1 MVDRLSTLQIYQSGI
16 STILEKQAD
25 LARTQLELATGK
37 RIQSPSDDPSGA
49 VKILDLE
56 EDIRLVDQYQ
66 RNASLA
72 QGQLSVEESTLSGVN
87 NVLQRVREL
96 TVQANNATQ
105 SPETRA
111 SIAVEVKARLEELVA
126 LANTRDGNDEYL
138 FAGFQAQT
146 QPFTQQGGSVVY
158 SGDDGQRFL
167 DIAASA
173 QVAVRDSGSRVFLAV
188 DAGNGSFDFAADPAN
203 GGTAVVSSSSADNS
217 FVRDNYSITF
227 SQVTPT
233 DPITYSVT
241 DSSAGVVATGNYTPG
256 EAISFNGARLVIEGT
271 PEDGDSIKVDSAP
284 KQSIFA
290 TLQGIADA
298 LENSAGTPS
307 GGAAVNNALASGLN
321 NLDQAIGNVLEV
333 QSDVGVRLNRIESQQ
348 SINEEFN
355 LQLQTTLSDVQDVD
369 FAEAISKLNLQL
381 VALQAAQ
388 QTYVTTQGLT
398 LFNYI

>member
-1 MVDRLSTLQIYQSGI
+1 MVDRISTLQIYQSGI
-16 STILEKQAD
+16 STILERQAE
-25 LARTQLELATGK
+25 LARTQQELASGK

-49 VKILDLE
+49 VRILDLE

-72 QGQLSVEESTLSGVN
+72 QGQLAVEESTLSDVN

-105 SPETRA
+105 SAETRA
-111 SIAVEVKARLEELVA
+111 SIGVEVRARLEELVA

-138 FAGFQAQT
+138 FAGFQSQN
-146 QPFTQQGGSVVY
+146 QPFTQQSGAVTY
-158 SGDDGQRFL
+158 SGDDGQRFI

-173 QVAVRDSGSRVFLAV
+173 QVAVRDTGSRVFLDV
-188 DAGNGSFDFAADPAN
+188 DAGNGRFDFDADPAN
-203 GGTAVVSSSSADNS
+203 TGTAVVAESSADGS
-217 FVRDNYSITF
+217 YVRDNYTLTF
-227 SQVTPT
+227 TRAAPT
-233 DPITYSVT
+233 DPVTFTVT
-241 DSSAGVVATGNYTPG
+241 DGAATVVNTGTYAPG
-256 EAISFNGARLVIEGT
+256 DVISFNGARLVIEGA
-271 PEDGDSIKVDSAP
+271 PEDGDSISIGSAP
-284 KQSIFA
+284 RQSIFA

-298 LENSAGTPS
+298 LTNSSDTPS
-307 GGAAVNNALASGLN
+307 GGAAVNNAMASGLN

-369 FAEAISKLNLQL
+369 FAEAISRLNLQL

-388 QTYVTTQGLT
+388 QTYVSTQSLS
-398 LFNYI
+398 LFNYL

>member
-25 LARTQLELATGK
+25 LARTQLELSTGK
-37 RIQSPSDDPSGA
+37 RILSPSDDPSGA
-49 VKILDLE
+49 VKVLDLE

-72 QGQLSVEESTLSGVN
+72 QGQLAVEESTLGSVT

-96 TVQANNATQ
+96 AVQANNATQ

-111 SIAVEVKARLEELVA
+111 SIAVEVTARLEELVA
-126 LANTRDGNDEYL
+126 LANTRDGNDEYI

-146 QPFTQQGGSVVY
+146 QPFSQQGDSVVY

-188 DAGNGSFDFAADPAN
+188 PAGNGRFDFAPAAGN
-203 GGTAVVSSSSADNS
+203 SGTAVVGESSADS
-217 FVRDNYSITF
+217 SYIRDDYTLTF
-227 SQVTPT
+227 SQATPA

-241 DSSAGVVATGNYTPG
+241 DSSAAVVASGTYNSGD
-256 EAISFNGARLVIEGT
+256 AISFNGARLVIEGI
-271 PEDGDSIKVDSAP
+271 PADGDSITVDSTP
-284 KQSIFA
+284 RQSIFDTVSA
-290 TLQGIADA
+290 IAAA
-298 LENSAGTPS
+298 LSGTDGSPAS
-307 GGAAVNNALASGLN
+307 NAAVNNALASGLS

-348 SINEEFN
+348 AINEDFN

-388 QTYVTTQGLT
+388 QTFVTTQGLT
-398 LFNYI
+398 LFDYF